1 MRIYNS
7 ALELIG
13 RTPLVK
19 INTLNDSEANIFA
32 KVEYFN
38 PAASIKDRV
47 ALSMIEQAQR
57 EGLINKDTV
66 IINGKEVN
74 TNDIN
79 EIKKYERFLLIN
91 VIDPNKLSPEELK
104 KMNAPDCYR

>member
-1 MRIYNS
+1 MKIYNN

-38 PAASIKDRV
+38 PIGSIKDRIV
-47 ALSMIEQAQR
+47 LRIIEDA
-57 EGLINKDTV
+57 EKA
-66 IINGKEVN
+66 GKIQPGK
-74 TNDIN
+74 TTLFYIN
-79 EIKKYERFLLIN
+79 ESISE
-91 VIDPNKLSPEELK
+91 
-104 KMNAPDCYR
+104 